1 MRQMFIESRAR
12 AFNLEDDGMESG
24 DERDS
29 GLRTGSG
36 SDTASPLVSE
46 WENDCNCHAQ
56 LPPAHVSSGDVSL
69 HRFVCSLRIDIREL
83 KQRRRQRRWRKR
95 LLKKEFTLFIA
106 IIPCRSVCQ
115 ILVILELNSQALYLS
130 LKEGKRKSLSCV

>member
-69 HRFVCSLRIDIREL
+69 HRFVCSLRTNMR
-83 KQRRRQRRWRKR
+83 
-95 LLKKEFTLFIA
+95 
-106 IIPCRSVCQ
+106 
-115 ILVILELNSQALYLS
+115 
-130 LKEGKRKSLSCV
+130 

>member
-1 MRQMFIESRAR
+1 MVHYRGDKHGLEKTSFTNFRLIFQYSEIVAKLLKHAVFLVSGVNTSNKFRTALLHMRQMFIESRAR

-69 HRFVCSLRIDIREL
+69 HRFVCSLCTDIR
-83 KQRRRQRRWRKR
+83 
-95 LLKKEFTLFIA
+95 
-106 IIPCRSVCQ
+106 
-115 ILVILELNSQALYLS
+115 
-130 LKEGKRKSLSCV
+130 

>member
-1 MRQMFIESRAR
+1 MRQMFIESRVR

-56 LPPAHVSSGDVSL
+56 IPPAHVSSVDVSL
-69 HRFVCSLRIDIREL
+69 HRFVCSLRTDIREL
-83 KQRRRQRRWRKR
+83 KQRRRWQKR

-115 ILVILELNSQALYLS
+115 ILVNLELNSQALYLS

>member
-1 MRQMFIESRAR
+1 MRQMFIESRVR

-56 LPPAHVSSGDVSL
+56 IPPAHVSSVDVSL
-69 HRFVCSLRIDIREL
+69 HRFVCSLRTDMR
-83 KQRRRQRRWRKR
+83 
-95 LLKKEFTLFIA
+95 
-106 IIPCRSVCQ
+106 
-115 ILVILELNSQALYLS
+115 
-130 LKEGKRKSLSCV
+130 